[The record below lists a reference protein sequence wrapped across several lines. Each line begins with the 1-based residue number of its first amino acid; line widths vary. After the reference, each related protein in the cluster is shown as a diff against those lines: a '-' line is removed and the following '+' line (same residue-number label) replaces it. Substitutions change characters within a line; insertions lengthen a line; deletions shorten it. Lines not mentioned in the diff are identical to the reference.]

1 MKELDYVMNT
11 MASRKT
17 LYELEVT
24 ETRRDI
30 IDSSETKD
38 TNQFTYRKS
47 FVIHFMYR
55 HQVNDHNI
63 RIYVPISLE
72 RIWATKFWP
81 DFNCF
86 CYLTVLEVITDLAS
100 GHFQNNEVVPPSL
113 DFWRAL
119 EIKCL
124 ENRTGI

>member
-1 MKELDYVMNT
+1 
-11 MASRKT
+11 
-17 LYELEVT
+17 
-24 ETRRDI
+24 
-30 IDSSETKD
+30 
-38 TNQFTYRKS
+38 
-47 FVIHFMYR
+47 MYR

-86 CYLTVLEVITDLAS
+86 CYLTVLEVITDPAS

-119 EIKCL
+119 EIECL
-124 ENRTGI
+124 ENTIEVELGENGRSKRTYKIPIYVPGEKITV